1 MAASQM
7 YPSFN
12 IFTWGSCRYGYLE
25 ILYPQKIDVVK
36 VTNRQ
41 GDYIVDLGAVVLK
54 VKNYDSRKNLHRD
67 IEIVEVRE
75 PIVVKYYGNASCSR
89 SFLELWVI
97 DRNGARQISKD
108 EIRSRIIT
116 KENGKY
122 RYEIQQ
128 FYIEFSGRELIVDEI
143 VLKKEIIPE
152 KAGIVARVRGTRIEV
167 SGDTYHVRDILKQLK
182 FRWDYRNKV
191 WYNDCADDDDV
202 GYTIMELEAQ
212 LKERGFN
219 LVIEG

>member
-1 MAASQM
+1 MAQTQA

-36 VTNRQ
+36 VTNRY
-41 GDYIVDLGAVVLK
+41 GEYVVDLGALVLK

-67 IEIVEVRE
+67 VEIVEVRE
-75 PIVVKYYGNASCSR
+75 PVVVKYYGNASCSR
-89 SFLELWVI
+89 SFMEIWIV
-97 DRNGARQISKD
+97 DKDGARQVSKD

-128 FYIEFSGRELIVDEI
+128 FYIEFNNRELIVDEV
-143 VLKKEIIPE
+143 VLKKEPIME
-152 KAGIVARVRGTRIEV
+152 KLEVRVRVDGNRIVV
-167 SGDTYHVRDILKQLK
+167 SGDTFHVRDVLKALK
-182 FRWDYRNKV
+182 FRWDWINKV
-191 WYNDCADDDDV
+191 WYTECSDDSDV
-202 GYTIMELEAQ
+202 GYTLMELEAQ
-212 LKERGFN
+212 LKEKGVS